1 MGKMLALTWDCINV
15 SEETIKESNSYLF
28 VNKELQRVN
37 KDVLKILEDKDVI
50 MRFSELIDTPKTK
63 SSVRKAFIAKTIAE
77 MILRQKQQ
85 IEEMKLLYGN
95 KYDDFNLVFYH
106 STGKPL
112 ESSMIRNLLN
122 KLINENNLSLI
133 IFHSFKHASITDKLK

>member
-1 MGKMLALTWDCINV
+1 
-15 SEETIKESNSYLF
+15 
-28 VNKELQRVN
+28 
-37 KDVLKILEDKDVI
+37 
-50 MRFSELIDTPKTK
+50 
-63 SSVRKAFIAKTIAE
+63 
-77 MILRQKQQ
+77 
-85 IEEMKLLYGN
+85 MKLLYGN

-133 IFHSFKHASITDKLK
+133 IFHSFKHASITDKLKQNNDDIKFIQGDSEHAQMDMISDVYSYITDKNRHFNAQKFEE